1 MSEIV
6 NFQGFIQDIRYHA
19 YLAESLKS
27 TPWSIFDINLHGSY
41 GLIEFEDTEIS
52 YSSWVSP
59 KRTRSYPF
67 SRIYQTYNSAKKVTI
82 IPVIKDEGK
91 DGDRDRIQY
100 STFSWMSLLDIYI
113 VLAYY
118 SDAEPNLRSG
128 KQKITHQKF
137 DNEFVKSQIQDIKNY
152 GRSANYWNQS
162 LLNNRFTE
170 IFKKALDEYEKISR
184 KTKIELHPREG
195 MDRYL
200 KNIQNDFEEFKRI
213 SLESSQSASRREA
226 LTTHKLEYLS
236 GKPKTTLSIID
247 HLGGIYYLTP
257 DEILFDETEY
267 IIQESKN
274 TSRHAL
280 PSLNDILD
288 GLFKL
293 ILFSNLDQ
301 LVLNNKPVLFSTRLN
316 LTGMGIDG
324 VLNLPASATIIKSF
338 VNKNPIL
345 MKKINLINKLNQE
358 SQKNPK
364 LRVII
369 TGNK

>member
-6 NFQGFIQDIRYHA
+6 NFHGFIEDIHYHA
-19 YLAESLKS
+19 YLAESLRS
-27 TPWSIFDINLHGSY
+27 TPWNSFDINLHGSY

-67 SRIYQTYNSAKKVTI
+67 ARIYQTYNSPKRVTI
-82 IPVIKDEGK
+82 IPIIKDEGK
-91 DGDRDRIQY
+91 DGERDRIQY

-118 SDAEPNLRSG
+118 NHAEPNFKSG
-128 KQKITHQKF
+128 KQKITHQRF
-137 DNEFVKSQIQDIKNY
+137 DNEFVKHQIQDIKNY
-152 GRSANYWNQS
+152 GKSANNWNQQ
-162 LLNNRFTE
+162 LLSDRFTE
-170 IFKKALDEYEKISR
+170 IFEIALNEYDKISR
-184 KTKIELHPREG
+184 VTNIQLHPRKG

-200 KNIQNDFEEFKRI
+200 ENVQNDFEEFKRI
-213 SLESSQSASRREA
+213 SLKNSQSASRREA
-226 LTTHKLEYLS
+226 LTTHKLECLS
-236 GKPKTTLSIID
+236 GEPKTTLSIKD

-257 DEILFDETEY
+257 DEILFDATEY

-293 ILFSNLDQ
+293 ILFSNLDR
-301 LVLNNKPVLFSTRLN
+301 LTLNDEPVSFSTRLK
-316 LTGMGIDG
+316 LTGVGIDG
-324 VLNLPASATIIKSF
+324 ILALPASETMINDFISRNPNLMSKS
-338 VNKNPIL
+338 
-345 MKKINLINKLNQE
+345 NLIKKLNKE
-358 SQKNPK
+358 SKQNSK
-364 LRVII
+364 LQVII
-369 TGNK
+369 EGNR

>member
-6 NFQGFIQDIRYHA
+6 NFQGFIEDIHYHA
-19 YLAESLKS
+19 YLAESLRS

-41 GLIEFEDTEIS
+41 GLIEFEDAEIS

-67 SRIYQTYNSAKKVTI
+67 ARIYQTYNSSKRVTI
-82 IPVIKDEGK
+82 IPIIKDEGK

-118 SDAEPNLRSG
+118 NDAEPNVKSG

-137 DNEFVKSQIQDIKNY
+137 DKEFVKNQIQDIKNY
-152 GRSANYWNQS
+152 GKSANHWNRQ
-162 LLNNRFTE
+162 LLSDRFTE
-170 IFKKALDEYEKISR
+170 IFEKALNEYEKISR
-184 KTKIELHPREG
+184 MTNISLHPREG

-200 KNIQNDFEEFKRI
+200 ENIQNDFEEFKRI
-213 SLESSQSASRREA
+213 SLKSSQSASRREA

-236 GKPKTTLSIID
+236 GEPKTTLSIRD

-293 ILFSNLDQ
+293 ILFSNLDR
-301 LVLNNKPVLFSTRLN
+301 LMLNNEPVLFSTRLN
-316 LTGMGIDG
+316 LTGVGING
-324 VLNLPASATIIKSF
+324 VLNLPASETIIDLFVGENPNLMNKS
-338 VNKNPIL
+338 
-345 MKKINLINKLNQE
+345 NLIKKLNTE
-358 SQKNPK
+358 SQQNSK
-364 LRVII
+364 LQVII
-369 TGNK
+369 AGNK